1 MSVPHALRLALLLAL
16 LATTV
21 GAGDPK
27 VVEGKWN
34 KRDIPDGWV
43 VTESE
48 HYQVQCQAGKE
59 KAALLAQHL
68 ESMWAVYAQFMP
80 TRRKPETFVLKI
92 FADRKGFVAYGEND
106 KAIAYYN
113 QSSKELV
120 GYDTGMILGHR
131 DVPAIVTVDA
141 DVLAKLSE
149 PERQRVAELIE
160 AISDAYVPDT
170 ARALS
175 HEGWHQYF
183 HMYTV
188 SWVDMPSW
196 LDEGVG
202 DYFYMASRDE
212 TAGDEHGYRLG
223 DLNPNRIRALRRAL
237 IDGTT
242 VDVRTLMSFT
252 QEDYYKN
259 PAVSYAQGWSL
270 VQFLMHN
277 SDPKFH
283 DLVPRLIKD
292 FKETKNFDKS
302 TDKVFK
308 GIDFKKLDRDWIGW
322 VITQPYVDPARQ
334 LALEFGDRIR
344 PVDLTGE
351 ERVIAAYTWHVNH
364 PGVFEN

>member
-1 MSVPHALRLALLLAL
+1 VINALAAVLLLA
-16 LATTV
+16 AAAV
-21 GAGDPK
+21 GDPR
-27 VVEGKWN
+27 VVEGPWN
-34 KRDIPDGWV
+34 KRDIPEGWV
-43 VTESE
+43 VIETD
-48 HYQVQCQAGKE
+48 HYQVQCQAGKA
-59 KAALLAQHL
+59 KAERLAQHL

-92 FADRKGFVAYGEND
+92 FKDREAFKAYGKSDAVAY
-106 KAIAYYN
+106 YS
-113 QSSKELV
+113 QSTKELV
-120 GYDTGMILGHR
+120 GYDTGLILGER
-131 DVPAIVTVDA
+131 DVPAIISVGE
-141 DVLAKLSE
+141 DVRAKLSE
-149 PERQRVAELIE
+149 PERQRVAELVE
-160 AISDAYVPDT
+160 AISDAYLPDT
-170 ARALS
+170 GRALS

-188 SWVDMPSW
+188 SWVAMPSW

-202 DYFYMASRDE
+202 DYFYMANRDE
-212 TAGDEHGYRLG
+212 TSGQGHGYRLG

-242 VDVRTLMSFT
+242 VDVRTLMTFT

-259 PAVSYAQGWSL
+259 PSVSYAQGWSL

-277 SDPKFH
+277 PDPKFH

-322 VITQPYVDPARQ
+322 VITQPYEDPTRQ
-334 LALEFGDRIR
+334 LANEFGDRIL
-344 PVDLTGE
+344 PSDLTGE
-351 ERVIAAYTWHVNH
+351 ERVIKAYTWHVEH